1 METTITGSHPSEDFV
16 ITNETEAAE
25 AKEKL
30 KGEVAAAADK
40 EESRA
45 KKSKGGASAA
55 SQG

>member
-1 METTITGSHPSEDFV
+1 MEATITGSHPSEDFV

-55 SQG
+55 S